1 MHVLEMLVNKERAE
15 SYVRRNSWGF
25 SHSGNDGFKIG
36 HWFSNSEMALLAP
49 LGPDWDAPNI
59 WRVPCC
65 SPSGGARSLFMVI
78 PSSGVLA
85 REQHRQQR
93 SFTFRCDC
101 KDLFIYQHGDCEELE
116 TCQDAGS
123 QPWHRTRGSPAASS
137 SLHCLPKLPGMPAWA
152 TPTCPSEPLLPT
164 GRAPDQAK
172 AAGDRLVYPH
182 PDRVHHQSRPDP
194 RRDPV

>member
-1 MHVLEMLVNKERAE
+1 M
-15 SYVRRNSWGF
+15 
-25 SHSGNDGFKIG
+25 
-36 HWFSNSEMALLAP
+36 P
-49 LGPDWDAPNI
+49 QT
-59 WRVPCC
+59 
-65 SPSGGARSLFMVI
+65 SGGYLVAPHREGPGVCLWPSLPLEFWREDSTGSSV
-78 PSSGVLA
+78 PSP
-85 REQHRQQR
+85 
-93 SFTFRCDC
+93 FRGDC

-123 QPWHRTRGSPAASS
+123 QPWHRTKGSPAASS

-164 GRAPDQAK
+164 GRAPDRAK

-182 PDRVHHQSRPDP
+182 PHRVHHQSRPDP